1 MAAVGVDKQI
11 LLFPWKTIGQNH
23 ANNAVNVG
31 LVNRVDLGAKRCFL
45 LDTFANYHGFLL
57 NQLQHFQYRPI
68 NNKSQFP
75 V

>member
-31 LVNRVDLGAKRCFL
+31 LVNRVDLDAAFFSIL
-45 LDTFANYHGFLL
+45 LLIIRISSKSIAAFS
-57 NQLQHFQYRPI
+57 I
-68 NNKSQFP
+68 SSNK
-75 V
+75 

>member
-31 LVNRVDLGAKRCFL
+31 LVNRVDLGA
-45 LDTFANYHGFLL
+45 NYHAFLL

>member
-31 LVNRVDLGAKRCFL
+31 LVNRVDLGAKRCFP
-45 LDTFANYHGFLL
+45 LDTFANYP
-57 NQLQHFQYRPI
+57 HF
-68 NNKSQFP
+68 F
-75 V
+75 